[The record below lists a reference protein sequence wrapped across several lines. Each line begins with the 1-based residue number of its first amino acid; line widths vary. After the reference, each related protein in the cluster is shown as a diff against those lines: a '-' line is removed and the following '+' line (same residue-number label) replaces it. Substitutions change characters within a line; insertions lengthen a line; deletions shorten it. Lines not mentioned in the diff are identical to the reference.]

1 MKEKIKASLR
11 AAFNAAKRPAFP
23 EAEEPRAM
31 VVGVHHRSHLCALS
45 VHRVILNHPEA
56 MKKRLTAEQW
66 QQEFRQL
73 LNVTIVTFHYR
84 KKDRTL
90 RKATGTTCLDLIPT
104 DSLPKGIGAP
114 APKGQVRYYD
124 LPPLTGRGLE
134 RLRTVKMRYAQLR
147 TEHPTVGADPRVCPP
162 IMGICVSCSGRHGS
176 LPLQFT
182 ATQPATQTVKGN
194 HNYQLSTIN
203 YQLSIIKNDCNKA

>member
-1 MKEKIKASLR
+1 MILCIGFFVVITLQRIGDALRVWAAAQHSSSELGSAFALHHPCNRIWPICESIHNFQTNKKQAKRNERKNKKPLASL
-11 AAFNAAKRPAFP
+11 AFP

-45 VHRVILNHPEA
+45 VHRVILHHPEA

-73 LNVTIVTFHYR
+73 LNETIVTFHYR

-124 LPPLTGRGLE
+124 F
-134 RLRTVKMRYAQLR
+134 
-147 TEHPTVGADPRVCPP
+147 TVGGWRTARLAHVTSYYETSPDP
-162 IMGICVSCSGRHGS
+162 S
-176 LPLQFT
+176 
-182 ATQPATQTVKGN
+182 
-194 HNYQLSTIN
+194 
-203 YQLSIIKNDCNKA
+203 